1 MAKRVLIMGPPGSGK
16 GTQAAKICAKRGL
29 DHVSTGDI
37 LREAMRAGSEIGRK
51 VKAVVDSGNLVGD
64 ELMCELVKDRL
75 AEERAQPGFMLDG
88 FPRTVPQAEALLSML
103 GKGGIEA
110 VLLLRVPEEEIV
122 ERLLARG
129 RTDDTRETIRHRL
142 EVYEKET
149 EPVLRY
155 LESQGV
161 DIVVIDGLGSV
172 ELIAER
178 IESVLDAVNQS
189 EEPA

>member
-16 GTQAAKICAKRGL
+16 GTQAAKICAKRNL

-51 VKAVVDSGNLVGD
+51 VKAVVESGNLVGD
-64 ELMCELVKDRL
+64 ELMEELVEVRL
-75 AEERAQPGFMLDG
+75 AEKSARRGFMLDG
-88 FPRTVPQAEALLSML
+88 FPRTVPQAEALLEML
-103 GKGGIEA
+103 KEDRIEA
-110 VLLLRVPEEEIV
+110 VLLLKVPEEAIV
-122 ERLLARG
+122 ERLLLRG

-161 DIVVIDGLGSV
+161 DIVEIDGLGSV
-172 ELIAER
+172 ELIAKR
-178 IESVLDAVNQS
+178 IESVLDAVH
-189 EEPA
+189 